1 MILGASV
8 IYSDIGVFHPYRY
21 NRAKVVQNSR
31 PGETQVDPVER
42 EFNLAGTQRDGSKK
56 SRPPC
61 RRPGRKG
68 DHMTHQGASG
78 TQGCTGAPRHVR
90 AALWVS
96 MVSLRRDRV
105 DPQEA
110 RPGGDWGGRLGVDMA
125 VGSSSLCHGD
135 DTDRGAMRP
144 GSSGTVYGWGGV
156 ILATRVKVLHN
167 QSVGQN
173 RRPHSRVGYIP
184 PSTLGRIPWAPS
196 RACSNTCPHGDP
208 GLVGCRGAMGGARL
222 ATN

>member
-1 MILGASV
+1 
-8 IYSDIGVFHPYRY
+8 
-21 NRAKVVQNSR
+21 
-31 PGETQVDPVER
+31 
-42 EFNLAGTQRDGSKK
+42 
-56 SRPPC
+56 
-61 RRPGRKG
+61 
-68 DHMTHQGASG
+68 MTHQGASG
-78 TQGCTGAPRHVR
+78 TQGCTGAPRPVR

-156 ILATRVKVLHN
+156 ILATRVKGRSSPFCPLEYHREGCRTGGLVKLTIPP
-167 QSVGQN
+167 VGQPIRVPTQVRTSHERYFFQCYIT
-173 RRPHSRVGYIP
+173 RRWPRTGAPIP
-184 PSTLGRIPWAPS
+184 
-196 RACSNTCPHGDP
+196 
-208 GLVGCRGAMGGARL
+208 VL
-222 ATN
+222 ATSRPRL

>member
-1 MILGASV
+1 
-8 IYSDIGVFHPYRY
+8 
-21 NRAKVVQNSR
+21 
-31 PGETQVDPVER
+31 
-42 EFNLAGTQRDGSKK
+42 
-56 SRPPC
+56 
-61 RRPGRKG
+61 
-68 DHMTHQGASG
+68 MTHQGASG
-78 TQGCTGAPRHVR
+78 TQGCTGAPRPVR

-156 ILATRVKVLHN
+156 ILATRVKGRSSSTSTTATELNFCCLLQKTN
-167 QSVGQN
+167 QPQRVSFRSQLN
-173 RRPHSRVGYIP
+173 LSR
-184 PSTLGRIPWAPS
+184 SHLKAALKAPS
-196 RACSNTCPHGDP
+196 LQPTAY
-208 GLVGCRGAMGGARL
+208 RL
-222 ATN
+222 AR